1 LPLSLSGS
9 FVTPVLPSGPP
20 RRALTARLSVP
31 LSIPIATDLVRPP
44 RPEHGLDSLG
54 VLCAQPLGAQ
64 AKQTSSAVQ
73 ALVSRA
79 SCTQATEQHLTS
91 LSDQMSTLDVA
102 MATLV
107 DGMCRLD
114 QVLWEA
120 AKPAELPG
128 SGGSV
133 VPSQPAAAPRRVGGW
148 VRLKPSYRSLLA
160 TASAQSKSK
169 SKFTGGSSSS
179 TNINPQLFR
188 AGMVAEHEEMLN
200 RRAAA
205 AEAAST
211 SHFTATSSSGG
222 ATVPASGAPS
232 SSSSSSSA
240 NKHARLSP
248 LNASVNETEGVLSS
262 SSSASSATE
271 LAKSPVA
278 RGGAG
283 GGEDGGVVSTASAP
297 RMFSPPTPQLL
308 QGRKPGPP

>member
-1 LPLSLSGS
+1 
-9 FVTPVLPSGPP
+9 
-20 RRALTARLSVP
+20 
-31 LSIPIATDLVRPP
+31 
-44 RPEHGLDSLG
+44 

-64 AKQTSSAVQ
+64 AKQASSAVQ

-133 VPSQPAAAPRRVGGW
+133 VPGQPAAPRRVGGW

-160 TASAQSKSK
+160 TASAQGKSK
-169 SKFTGGSSSS
+169 SKLTGGSSSS
-179 TNINPQLFR
+179 TNVNPQLFR

-211 SHFTATSSSGG
+211 SHFTAASSGSG
-222 ATVPASGAPS
+222 ATVPASGLP

-248 LNASVNETEGVLSS
+248 LNASVNETDGVLSS
-262 SSSASSATE
+262 SSSTSSTTE
-271 LAKSPVA
+271 LVKSPVV
-278 RGGAG
+278 RSVG
-283 GGEDGGVVSTASAP
+283 GGGGGGDDGGVVSTASAP
-297 RMFSPPTPQLL
+297 RMFSPPTPHQLL
-308 QGRKPGPP
+308 QGRNPGPP